1 MNAQTRNVLLIF
13 CFLCAS
19 ISGCSPAA
27 RTMMPQER
35 EEPVAYQTPVE
46 NPSPPE
52 EAAPTSMPEY
62 KGEAAAISQ
71 ASGLDRLLVKN
82 ANITLLVTDTDVAID
97 RMTQIVTDVSGYI
110 ISSRVWFEQSEE
122 INNKYATLTIGV
134 PVDQFERALLRIRE
148 IAVRVVTESATGED
162 VTDEYVDLESRLKNL
177 ETSRDRIR
185 EFMKQANNIDEV
197 LKVNEQLTSVEEDI
211 EKVKGRMN
219 YLYNRSAYSTIT
231 IQITP
236 DKPTPEPSPTPT
248 PTPKPIWSAAPVY
261 QKASGT
267 LIDFLHIIIEVV
279 IWVGVVL
286 LPIFG
291 PIVIIIWLFLRFTR
305 KRTTTKPPQ
314 V

>member
-1 MNAQTRNVLLIF
+1 MNAPIRSVLLI
-13 CFLCAS
+13 LCLLCLS
-19 ISGCSPAA
+19 IGGCSPAA
-27 RTMMPQER
+27 PTMMVQEY
-35 EEPVAYQTPVE
+35 EEPVIAT
-46 NPSPPE
+46 
-52 EAAPTSMPEY
+52 EAPAPLEGVSPTSMPEY

-71 ASGLDRLLVKN
+71 ASGSNRLLVKN
-82 ANITLLVTDTDVAID
+82 ADITLLVTDTDVAID
-97 RMTQIVTDVSGYI
+97 RMTQIVTDVNGYI

-122 INNKYATLTIGV
+122 SNNKYATLTIGV

-148 IAVRVVTESATGED
+148 IAVRVITETATGED

-219 YLYNRSAYSTIT
+219 YLFNRSAYSTIT

-236 DKPTPEPSPTPT
+236 DKPTPAPSPTPT
-248 PTPKPIWSAAPVY
+248 PTPKPIWSAAPVF
-261 QKASGT
+261 QQASGT
-267 LIDFLHIIIEVV
+267 LIDFLHFIIEAG
-279 IWVGVVL
+279 IWIGIVF

-291 PIVIIIWLFLRFTR
+291 PIAIIIWLFLRFTR
-305 KRTTTKPPQ
+305 KKIVTKPPQ
-314 V
+314 E